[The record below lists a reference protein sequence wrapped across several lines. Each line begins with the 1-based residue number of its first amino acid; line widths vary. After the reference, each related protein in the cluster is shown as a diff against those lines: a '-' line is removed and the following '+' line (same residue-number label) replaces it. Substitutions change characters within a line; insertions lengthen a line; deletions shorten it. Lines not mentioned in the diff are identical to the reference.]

1 MFEYQQSHRYF
12 AQAGRGLEELAQ
24 SELEELGAEEC
35 KEGFCGVYFN
45 ASKETLYRINYC
57 SRIISRVLAPLVSFH
72 CPSDQVLYKKA
83 QAVDWASIFPVQKT
97 FAIFSSV
104 SDSRI
109 KHSQFASL
117 RLKDAIA
124 DYFRKKY
131 GRRPD
136 VNPEEPDV
144 WLNLNIRKDQ
154 AVISLDTSGGSL
166 HRRGYRKATVAA
178 PIQETLAAAVIRIC
192 GWPGQ
197 DNEIKP
203 LLDPMCGSGT
213 LLSEAL
219 MVYCNIPSGFKR
231 GTFGFFHLP
240 DFDFNLWREV
250 KNTCD
255 RRIRE
260 YPQGEGAR
268 LIKGSDISLQA
279 VEAALRNLKEIPNGF
294 RIPVQR
300 KDFRDIRKAENHIII
315 TNPPYG
321 VRMSDMENL
330 QVLFK
335 DMGDF
340 LKQRCQGSTAYILVG
355 NKELSKHIGLK
366 ISRRIPLF
374 NGPLEIRLIKIDAY

>member
-1 MFEYQQSHRYF
+1 
-12 AQAGRGLEELAQ
+12 
-24 SELEELGAEEC
+24 
-35 KEGFCGVYFN
+35 
-45 ASKETLYRINYC
+45 
-57 SRIISRVLAPLVSFH
+57 
-72 CPSDQVLYKKA
+72 VLYKKA

-250 KNTCD
+250 KNTCA

-300 KDFRDIRKAENHIII
+300 KDFRDIRKAENHVII